1 VREIRFYRTAE
12 GRCPVEEFL
21 DSLGP
26 KQAQKVLWVLR
37 AVDELPRVPEQYFKK
52 LVGTDGL
59 WEIRADLGGDAF
71 RLLGFFD
78 DGRLIILTNG
88 FAKKTRKTPPREL
101 ELAAARRAEHLKRK
115 RTP

>member
-1 VREIRFYRTAE
+1 MREIRFYRTAD

-37 AVDELPRVPEQYFKK
+37 VVGELPRVPDQYLKK

-59 WEIRADLGGDAF
+59 WEVRADFGGDAF

-78 DGRLIILTNG
+78 EGLLVILTNG
-88 FAKKTRKTPPREL
+88 FAKKTRKTPSREIG
-101 ELAAARRAEHLKRK
+101 LAIARRADHLERK
-115 RTP
+115 PRP